1 MNTRLVLSVSK
12 TSFHLTKYGHLFFFR
27 SFFPFFLVF
36 FSVLLGVAS
45 CSNSLDCAASQHWLR
60 KYLVLFL
67 GGEWFFFVFLLGL
80 RSNCC
85 RFALSCCGIAL
96 SRGAFCFCFALTCC
110 GIALSRVAFCRKLLG
125 DSNFEA
131 PVLRQISGIAIS
143 RVSFC
148 LKLLGE
154 CNFESPVL
162 RQQLLGELE
171 FAGFAAC
178 QTTGEFQLVG
188 YCAVSS

>member
-1 MNTRLVLSVSK
+1 MQLVSLAPKISGSA
-12 TSFHLTKYGHLFFFR
+12 FLGWRMLFLLFVCV
-27 SFFPFFLVF
+27 FLV
-36 FSVLLGVAS
+36 
-45 CSNSLDCAASQHWLR
+45 
-60 KYLVLFL
+60 
-67 GGEWFFFVFLLGL
+67 GL

-85 RFALSCCGIAL
+85 GFVSSYCGIAL
-96 SRGAFCFCFALTCC
+96 SRVAFCFCFALTCC

-131 PVLRQISGIAIS
+131 PVLRQAIGELQFARFRFAPS
-143 RVSFC
+143 YWE
-148 LKLLGE
+148 E

-162 RQQLLGELE
+162 RQKLLGELE

-178 QTTGEFQLVG
+178 QTAGEFQLVG